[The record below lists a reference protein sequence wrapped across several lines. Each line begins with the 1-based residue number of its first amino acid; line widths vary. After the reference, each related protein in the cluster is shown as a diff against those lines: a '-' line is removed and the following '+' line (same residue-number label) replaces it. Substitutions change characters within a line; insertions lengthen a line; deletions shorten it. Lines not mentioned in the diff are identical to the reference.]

1 MAEGRV
7 PRTWHQAL
15 AYAMTGQRLDGL
27 GGEERLDLPALARTL
42 LELQTTGQVDL
53 ASPAAQRHDVPDD
66 LLRDIG
72 PAQFW
77 AAQSEL
83 AGLLAAGRPARRSP
97 VVTDRPL
104 TPEERRLTDDTPP
117 HHGS

>member
-1 MAEGRV
+1 V
-7 PRTWHQAL
+7 SRTWHQAL

-27 GGEERLDLPALARTL
+27 GGEERLELATLARTL
-42 LELQTTGQVDL
+42 LELQRTGHVDL
-53 ASPAAQRHDVPDD
+53 ASSAAQRHAVPAD
-66 LLRDIG
+66 LLGDIG

-83 AGLLAAGRPARRSP
+83 AGMLAAGRPGRRSP